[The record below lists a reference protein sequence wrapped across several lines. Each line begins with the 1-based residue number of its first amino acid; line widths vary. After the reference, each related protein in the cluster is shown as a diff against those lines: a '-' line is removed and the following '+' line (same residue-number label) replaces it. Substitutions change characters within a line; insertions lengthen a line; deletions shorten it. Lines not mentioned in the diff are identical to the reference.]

1 MRGTLSE
8 TGAVAN
14 VIEPVELTAAEG
26 ALLLR
31 PPRRAEAAEAMAMLR
46 DAEVAQWNPAPAVV
60 DLPSARAWCDR
71 GADWAAGGH
80 ATFSIVV
87 ASTGAYA
94 GNISLFEVDFEHAV
108 GSVGYRIAAQHRRRG
123 VATAALAAV
132 RDWAFRDVRL
142 ERVQLFHAVPNHGS
156 CVVAERCGFLLEGV
170 LRSGS
175 VFGDGERYDEH
186 LHARLATDGA
196 AAAEVS

>member
-1 MRGTLSE
+1 M
-8 TGAVAN
+8 
-14 VIEPVELTAAEG
+14 IEPVELVAAEG

-31 PPRRAEAAEAMAMLR
+31 PPRRAEAADALAMLG
-46 DAEVAQWNPAPAVV
+46 DHEVAQWNPAPAVV

-94 GNISLFEVDFEHAV
+94 GNISVFDLDLEQAV
-108 GSVGYRIAAQHRRRG
+108 GSVGYRIAPEHRRRG
-123 VATAALAAV
+123 VATSALAAV
-132 RDWAFRDVRL
+132 RDWVFQDVRL
-142 ERVQLFHAVPNHGS
+142 VRLQLFHAVPNLGS
-156 CVVAERCGFLLEGV
+156 CAVAERCGFPLEGV

-186 LHARLATDGA
+186 LHARLATDA
-196 AAAEVS
+196 